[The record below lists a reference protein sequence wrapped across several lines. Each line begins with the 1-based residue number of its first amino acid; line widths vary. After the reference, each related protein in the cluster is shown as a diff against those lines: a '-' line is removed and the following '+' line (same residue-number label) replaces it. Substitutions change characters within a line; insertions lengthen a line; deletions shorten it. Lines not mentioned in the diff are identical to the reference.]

1 MNYKIA
7 RRRGTVLLSMSELI
21 AVMDDL
27 FFMVKVQDGAK
38 RAGMNLRIVK
48 TEEAAIAA
56 EADLVVVDLN
66 CKAIDPLRLIAA
78 LKGKRRVIGYLS
90 HVQTE
95 LRQQALEAGYD
106 AVYPRSAFSSKLA
119 DILKA
124 HV

>member
-1 MNYKIA
+1 
-7 RRRGTVLLSMSELI
+7 MSDLI

-27 FFMVKVQDGAK
+27 FFTVKVQDGAK
-38 RAGMNLRIVK
+38 RAGLNVRFVK

-56 EADLVVVDLN
+56 EADLIVVDLN
-66 CKAIDPLRLIAA
+66 CKAIDPLRLMAA

-95 LRQQALEAGYD
+95 LRQQALAAGYD
-106 AVYPRSAFSSKLA
+106 AVYPRSAFSQKLP

-124 HV
+124 HL

>member
-1 MNYKIA
+1 
-7 RRRGTVLLSMSELI
+7 MSELI

>member
-1 MNYKIA
+1 
-7 RRRGTVLLSMSELI
+7 MSELI

-27 FFMVKVQDGAK
+27 FFTVKVQDGAK
-38 RAGMNLRIVK
+38 RAGMHVRFVK
-48 TEEAAIAA
+48 TEEAAVAA

-66 CKAIDPLRLIAA
+66 CKAIDPLRLMAA

-95 LRQQALEAGYD
+95 LRRQALDAGYD

-124 HV
+124 HL